1 MQKLLYFLQRYRHYL
16 SLGLT
21 SLLFLPV
28 SKAANFY
35 VNNSILLDDIS
46 YLACVFKWMFTT
58 AWLIIIYAYI
68 LSIFDYLDGYDWFDS
83 HHFRLASFFG
93 FCVGAVPFWEL
104 IFYAVKFFLI

>member
-1 MQKLLYFLQRYRHYL
+1 MKKVLYFLQRYRYYL
-16 SLGLT
+16 SLGLA
-21 SLLFLPV
+21 SLFFVPV

-46 YLACVFKWMFTT
+46 YLTYVFAWMFTT

-83 HHFRLASFFG
+83 PHFRLASIFG
-93 FCVGAVPFWEL
+93 FCLGAVPFWEL
-104 IFYAVKFFLI
+104 IFYAVKNFLI